1 MAILRLIDREWSG
14 ALTGILRRLL
24 ISLVLAS
31 GAQHALVSADDAAA
45 VDSLAQ
51 SYGVLER
58 MGLLAPST
66 PVSVAA
72 PEPALVNDNA
82 AMRVEVA
89 AVSVPEGLSRA
100 YQVLRARG
108 LLTPDGVSPSQTRSD
123 TAYGRKA
130 DRVLVLKSER
140 KLFLM
145 RNGVSYREY
154 PISLGGAPEGHKQQ
168 AGDLRTPEGVYTLDW
183 RNPKSRYYKSIHIS
197 YPNQFDRMR
206 AEQRGVDP
214 GGMIMLHGEHYI
226 PAMQRIYRR
235 ATRKD
240 WTEGCIALNN
250 EHIDEIWSEVRDGT
264 PIEIRP

>member
-1 MAILRLIDREWSG
+1 VFKGVLRG
-14 ALTGILRRLL
+14 LL
-24 ISLVLAS
+24 IPLVLML
-31 GAQHALVSADDAAA
+31 GVQHMQLHADDAAA

-66 PVSVAA
+66 PVSSAVRESSLGNESAA
-72 PEPALVNDNA
+72 V
-82 AMRVEVA
+82 RVEVA

-108 LLTPDGVSPSQTRSD
+108 LLKSDGVPQSQGRSEVE
-123 TAYGRKA
+123 YRRRA

-168 AGDLRTPEGVYTLDW
+168 AGDMRTPEGVYTLDW
-183 RNPKSRYYKSIHIS
+183 RNPKSRYYKSIHVS

-240 WTEGCIALNN
+240 WTEGCIALHN
-250 EHIDEIWSEVRDGT
+250 EHIDEIWTEVADGT